1 MCLGETCKTRSQTGT
16 IVSLAI
22 ATISIDDRSFLDI
35 SNIWFFGIH
44 SQMQLRK
51 YLLKITLMHS
61 SVILQTNRVSTLRY
75 LVIMKLSDLKRH
87 LFVGDQLS
95 HIKKRNTVIPVL

>member
-1 MCLGETCKTRSQTGT
+1 MPQL
-16 IVSLAI
+16 
-22 ATISIDDRSFLDI
+22 DRSFLDI
-35 SNIWFFGIH
+35 SNIWLFGKH

-51 YLLKITLMHS
+51 YLLKITLMHL

-75 LVIMKLSDLKRH
+75 FVIMKLSDLKRH

-95 HIKKRNTVIPVL
+95 HNKKRNTVIPVL